1 MNKSTSDA
9 LRALAKGD
17 SSRSETARLRDV
29 IDDVEAALEA
39 GVSRTAILETL
50 HQQGFKMS
58 LKSFESALY
67 RIRKKRTAA
76 GTQAQPKTP
85 DVPAPAKPQSS
96 ATAAAPAP
104 AEAPKSEGTGSG
116 KLDELR
122 PNPLTHK
129 PPPPVSKAAE
139 RKSGPFSHDPNSGND
154 RDDLI

>member
-17 SSRSETARLRDV
+17 DSRSETARLRDV

-67 RIRKKRTAA
+67 RIRKRRAAA
-76 GTQAQPKTP
+76 GKVAQPKTA
-85 DVPAPAKPQSS
+85 VTPAAAKPQSS
-96 ATAAAPAP
+96 ATSAASTSV
-104 AEAPKSEGTGSG
+104 EAPKNEGTDKFVERQS
-116 KLDELR
+116 
-122 PNPLTHK
+122 NPLTHK
-129 PPPPVSKAAE
+129 ATSPVPKATE
-139 RKSGPFSHDPNSGND
+139 RKPGPFSHDPNSGND

>member
-17 SSRSETARLRDV
+17 DSRSETARLRDV

-67 RIRKKRTAA
+67 RIRKRRAAA
-76 GTQAQPKTP
+76 GKVAQPKTA
-85 DVPAPAKPQSS
+85 VTPAAAKPQSS
-96 ATAAAPAP
+96 ATAAAPASV
-104 AEAPKSEGTGSG
+104 EAPKNEGAGSG
-116 KLDELR
+116 KLNEKR
-122 PNPLTHK
+122 PKTFTHNPT
-129 PPPPVSKAAE
+129 PP
-139 RKSGPFSHDPNSGND
+139 
-154 RDDLI
+154 DDLF